1 MQVFQTTLC
10 DVRLIRPKLYGD
22 DRGWFAEVFN
32 ARAFREAGLPGEF
45 VQDNQSSSAQGVLR
59 GMHYQIGQQQGKLVR
74 VLSGHIWDVALD
86 LRRGSPTFGRW
97 EGFHLQPRNTAGEM
111 ELLWIPEGFAHGF
124 LVLSPTAEVLY
135 KTTQFYEPSSERCI
149 LWSDPE
155 LGIAWPLEGMTP
167 VVSAKDAAGVAFA
180 AADLPS
186 TPPHPPPTPPPS
198 VL

>member
-1 MQVFQTTLC
+1 MQIFQTTLC

-22 DRGWFAEVFN
+22 SRGWFAEVFN
-32 ARAFREAGLPGEF
+32 ARAFREAGLPAEF

-59 GMHYQIGQQQGKLVR
+59 GLHYQIGQQQGKLVR

-97 EGFHLQPRNTAGEM
+97 EGFHLQPRNTAGEL

-124 LVLSPTAEVLY
+124 LVLSPSAEVLY
-135 KTTQFYEPSSERCI
+135 KTTQFYEPASERCI
-149 LWSDPE
+149 LWNDPA

-167 VVSAKDAAGVAFA
+167 VVSTKDAAGVVFA
-180 AADLPS
+180 AAELPGGY
-186 TPPHPPPTPPPS
+186 PPPPTPPPS